1 MPGTKITKNLNS
13 RLGSMKMTR
22 SGNRSRISKGFS
34 ILELLIA
41 VIIIGILAAILIPI
55 IGNRAAKAR
64 IAAAESDLERI
75 GSAMERVSID
85 VAYMVRLW
93 ALDDVPGA
101 ITSLAEVNPDGTVYN
116 TVRDW
121 DEADFYFQNAR
132 NALFI
137 NITGDDTGD
146 FLGTTANSTLFD
158 RIQINETDFNW
169 NGPYISYNSDDQAY
183 AAWLGIS
190 APDGLPDDPWGENY
204 LLFTREG
211 LVLEPEGQIV
221 TSSNF
226 PLTNSNG
233 TSGSFDCTV
242 FDRSVVLSLGPN
254 GAPGNGTPT
263 GILGTD
269 DDLVR
274 AIGP

>member
-1 MPGTKITKNLNS
+1 MPGKKISKNLNS
-13 RLGSMKMTR
+13 QPGALKMAR
-22 SGNRSRISKGFS
+22 SAKRSKASRGFS

-64 IAAAESDLERI
+64 VAAAESDLERI

-85 VAYMVRLW
+85 VAHMVRLW

-101 ITSLAEVNPDGTVYN
+101 ITSIPETNPDGTVYN
-116 TVRDW
+116 TVRNW
-121 DEADFYFQNAR
+121 NQADFYFQNAR

-137 NITGDDTGD
+137 NITGDDTGR
-146 FLGTTANSTLFD
+146 FLDAVANGNLFD
-158 RIQINETDFNW
+158 RIQINETEFNW
-169 NGPYISYNSDDQAY
+169 NGPYISYNADSHAY
-183 AAWLGIS
+183 GAWLG
-190 APDGLPDDPWGENY
+190 AVGLDGLPDDPWGENY

-211 LVLEPEGQIV
+211 LVLEPEGVIV
-221 TSSNF
+221 TTANF
-226 PLTNSNG
+226 PIENSNA
-233 TSGSFDCTV
+233 TSGSTDCTV

-254 GAPGNGTPT
+254 NLPGDGTPS

-269 DDLVR
+269 DDIVR